1 VICAQRP
8 DVALIDIGLPGMD
21 GYEVAR
27 AIRASLPGHKVRLIA
42 MTGYGQKSDRDR
54 ARQAGF
60 DVHLVKPATGAKILR
75 ALDDNADPATDNVV
89 A

>member
-1 VICAQRP
+1 
-8 DVALIDIGLPGMD
+8 VALIDIGLPGMD

-27 AIRASLPGHKVRLIA
+27 IVRANLPGHKVRLIA
-42 MTGYGQKSDRDR
+42 MTGYGQKADRDR
-54 ARQAGF
+54 AHQAGF

-75 ALDDNADPATDNVV
+75 ALDDNGEATNDNVV